1 MNEEIK
7 YLKNTIKTF
16 IDLKKK
22 VWSANH
28 VSSFLFSLEES
39 FFFFFFFVYQL
50 SQTTK
55 QLSYFI
61 SKYVYTISCW
71 LALKGRKIR
80 IPGWMKVETDCVLC
94 LKKKQQTFADKL
106 VSKLYIWIGGRGT
119 SFFSNHTR
127 YIPDKSKYMLHL
139 SFSPLTSTMEL
150 QNYHGPTSI
159 VCKPL
164 PSVR

>member
-1 MNEEIK
+1 M
-7 YLKNTIKTF
+7 
-16 IDLKKK
+16 
-22 VWSANH
+22 
-28 VSSFLFSLEES
+28 FLVFFFPLRRV
-39 FFFFFFFVYQL
+39 FFFFFFCIPVIANYETIKLFYFKICVYNIL
-50 SQTTK
+50 LTC
-55 QLSYFI
+55 F
-61 SKYVYTISCW
+61 
-71 LALKGRKIR
+71 KGKKNKNSGLNE
-80 IPGWMKVETDCVLC
+80 GWNRLC
-94 LKKKQQTFADKL
+94 SLFKKKQQTFADKL